1 MKRCG
6 SDNRKTKKNR
16 RPKVPMVLKRVRDS
30 WRTLHGGSRDGIA
43 TDSTCWAK
51 TTIAGYELEGG
62 VMHLTTPDTP
72 TGRYQ

>member
-1 MKRCG
+1 
-6 SDNRKTKKNR
+6 
-16 RPKVPMVLKRVRDS
+16 MVLKRVRDS